1 MEKFEYYTQDVKDLF
16 EDNVDKLNNPYNISL
31 YSIVEVNTFKLVREY
46 MDGKFDTTNDKER
59 QIELLVTLFRKDED
73 VDVFKIGIH
82 DIGYKLASMQN
93 TLDEY
98 LYTQLSNKYNTL
110 KCEYLNY
117 LSVKKV
123 KDQAK
128 KELETSKL
136 SKELDEDLEE
146 SRRTYKLYKD
156 LACDSKRRLDYYIIE
171 LQAALG
177 LELTTSPSDKI
188 CKYCDA
194 IIKDVNNNKYK
205 RLSIESHFEENGYL
219 RSYK

>member
-1 MEKFEYYTQDVKDLF
+1 MDKFEYYTQEVKDLF

-46 MDGKFDTTNDKER
+46 MNGKFDTTNDKER

-73 VDVFKIGIH
+73 VDVYKIGIH
-82 DIGYKLASMQN
+82 DIGYKLASLEN

-98 LYTQLSNKYNTL
+98 LYNQLLNKYNVL
-110 KCEYLNY
+110 KSEYFNY
-117 LSVKKV
+117 ISVKKV
-123 KDQAK
+123 KDQV
-128 KELETSKL
+128 
-136 SKELDEDLEE
+136 SKEFETNKLAKEKEDLDEYKK
-146 SRRTYKLYKD
+146 SYKLYKD
-156 LACDSKRRLDYYIIE
+156 LVCDSKRRLDYYIIE

-194 IIKDVNNNKYK
+194 IIKDVNNNKYR
-205 RLSIESHFEENGYL
+205 RLSIQDHLEDNGYL